1 METKTSDLVNMIDP
15 EIPFQLESKGY
26 TMDPRDT
33 DLIRGKELED
43 GMIVLLEDSMMREEP
58 TCTDNAEHKC
68 GSRCHRAFKTSRWCK
83 VSKLEKRM
91 RAVGELALLSFVGEY
106 ADGSK
111 SSHTYNVSYFWYVKL
126 DSIPKKDD

>member
-1 METKTSDLVNMIDP
+1 MTEVVIPVNP
-15 EIPFQLESKGY
+15 QIPFQLESKGY
-26 TMDPRDT
+26 IMNPSDT

-43 GMIVLLEDSMMREEP
+43 GMIVLLEDSLLREEP
-58 TCTDNAEHKC
+58 TCTEDPEHKC

-91 RAVGELALLSFVGEY
+91 RVTGEVALLSFVGEY